1 MGRYLDIAKT
11 VIGESD
17 AHRGYEKNE
26 LSELSPPAGVV
37 GGVPVS
43 WDRGVAALLK
53 MDAPLAYPHERW
65 GALRR
70 DAYSFLRTWGAQA
83 HRLGWISADLFA
95 VHCRAPWARVDSMGL
110 IPLLHGRKIMA
121 LSSDQAA
128 IKTGSGRT
136 LYYRKPL
143 PYPTECCM
151 VWELSHDRAAHP
163 EATDGC
169 TAVHGRCAVSQYE
182 GWSKD

>member
-1 MGRYLDIAKT
+1 MGRYLDIAKAA
-11 VIGESD
+11 ISD
-17 AHRGYEKNE
+17 SDGYRGCERSEISEK
-26 LSELSPPAGVV
+26 SPAAGVV

-43 WDRGVAALLK
+43 WDRGVAALFK
-53 MDAPLAYPHERW
+53 MDAPLAYPDERW
-65 GALRR
+65 GTLRR

-83 HRLGWISADLFA
+83 YRLAWISADLFA

-110 IPLLHGRKIMA
+110 IPLLHGRKVVA
-121 LSSDQAA
+121 LVEDQAA
-128 IKTGSGRT
+128 IKMGSGST

-163 EATDGC
+163 EA
-169 TAVHGRCAVSQYE
+169 R
-182 GWSKD
+182 